1 MAAPTY
7 RSSLL
12 RRQLEEQIALVEQ
25 GQEPMN
31 VFRDD
36 AAPMLHGSGSPPDG
50 WTEPDWAKRQLFLS
64 QGYRKMYHK
73 GFASDDADRY
83 GPAIELVKDLHRR
96 IEEAEIA
103 ARGDAQSAPLKAGAT
118 VDV

>member
-1 MAAPTY
+1 M
-7 RSSLL
+7 L

-25 GQEPMN
+25 GKEPMN

-36 AAPMLHGSGSPPDG
+36 PAPMLHGSGSPPDG